1 MIGSGQSRCCCL
13 LLWAWFGV
21 VDEPVGQRVPHLTLI
36 VYVLVA
42 SSLLSRLLHIPVKA
56 AAAVCLSARR
66 PSPART
72 LSPLRS
78 RGSWK
83 PSLALGPPVLAAH
96 SRCDAHSLRRDA
108 SGTLSTGDRHRSVP
122 DSAVARGGS
131 AEASL
136 PLESCC
142 YFPPI
147 HPRMQYIGLVG
158 LVFSL
163 LQLRRGR
170 VRSARSRASLLR
182 RSSPS
187 PPRTR
192 ESQVKPT

>member
-1 MIGSGQSRCCCL
+1 M
-13 LLWAWFGV
+13 
-21 VDEPVGQRVPHLTLI
+21 
-36 VYVLVA
+36 
-42 SSLLSRLLHIPVKA
+42 SRLVVRSTPHVDRLSCQGCCTFTSDH

-66 PSPART
+66 PSPARS

-96 SRCDAHSLRRDA
+96 SRCDAHSLRRD
-108 SGTLSTGDRHRSVP
+108 GTLSTGDRHRSVP

-131 AEASL
+131 TEASL

-147 HPRMQYIGLVG
+147 HPRHQYIGLVG

-182 RSSPS
+182 RSQAVSTVI
-187 PPRTR
+187 TR
-192 ESQVKPT
+192 VSE

>member
-1 MIGSGQSRCCCL
+1 
-13 LLWAWFGV
+13 
-21 VDEPVGQRVPHLTLI
+21 
-36 VYVLVA
+36 VLVA
-42 SSLLSRLLHIPVKA
+42 SSLLSRLLHAHSRQIMLPQPA
-56 AAAVCLSARR
+56 CRPGDPTPALS
-66 PSPART
+66 

-78 RGSWK
+78 RGSRK

-96 SRCDAHSLRRDA
+96 SRCDAHSLRRD
-108 SGTLSTGDRHRSVP
+108 GTLSTGDRHRSVP
-122 DSAVARGGS
+122 NSAVARGGS

-147 HPRMQYIGLVG
+147 HPQMQYIGLVG

-170 VRSARSRASLLR
+170 VRSARSRASLLQ
-182 RSSPS
+182 RSQAVSTVI
-187 PPRTR
+187 PRVS
-192 ESQVKPT
+192 E